1 MGAVRGN
8 SAVSS
13 LKHTQVG
20 TQAHVGVSA
29 GEGGPQSKGQGP
41 SQGKKPS
48 DAQELHPLPLMPP
61 AGSVHTCLFH
71 LTLKATL

>member
-1 MGAVRGN
+1 MGAVQGN

-29 GEGGPQSKGQGP
+29 GDGGPQSKRARPISRKEALRCPGP
-41 SQGKKPS
+41 PS
-48 DAQELHPLPLMPP
+48 TSSYAPSW
-61 AGSVHTCLFH
+61 SVHTCLFH